1 LTEHLDHNKS
11 RKDDMGLGCWAVM
24 TLQGDGVRTRE
35 VCGYNPCGNAKLN
48 SGTSYQQHRH
58 FLVTQL
64 KDLTCPRKRFHD
76 DLMSQLEKW
85 REEGDCLVVCLD
97 ANEDIYKK
105 SLRKSLTKQEGLN
118 MLEVVGEFTGRKIGP
133 TFL

>member
-1 LTEHLDHNKS
+1 
-11 RKDDMGLGCWAVM
+11 MGLGCWAVM